1 MPACPYGAHR
11 LVLDE
16 GLRCR
21 HCGEDLRLFAA
32 LRDLPVT
39 LYNEARRLWEM
50 SELSEAAAWLHAAL
64 ELREDFAEAHWLLAA
79 VEARLGRPEPARSRL
94 VRAHEL
100 GADVDPEWI
109 PLALREEVEAP

>member
-1 MPACPYGAHR
+1 MPACPYGSHR

-16 GLRCR
+16 HLRCR
-21 HCGEDLRLFAA
+21 HCGEDLRLYAA

-39 LYNEARRLWEM
+39 FYNEARRLWEA
-50 SELSEAAAWLHAAL
+50 SELWAAEAWLHAAL

-79 VEARLGRPEPARSRL
+79 VEDGLGRPETARSRL
-94 VRAHEL
+94 ARARDL

-109 PLALREEVEAP
+109 PLPSQEEVETS